1 MEQPQTI
8 GDEHQPDVEWDPP
21 LTLNEKFQFP
31 QNPEYVMDADVE
43 WDYVFKLPPS
53 KITRLVLVSKTALDK
68 TEAHIKEMEQR
79 VIHLEKVGDDLAQQ
93 TCVADQQINYLG
105 EKLAENA
112 ALGASLRLLPECTA
126 LIRTPD
132 RNGPQ
137 EWTVIVGDYNKPDYS
152 CYGSTPEE
160 ALRNLFQCM
169 AGES

>member
-21 LTLNEKFQFP
+21 PALHEKFTTIDSRQSP
-31 QNPEYVMDADVE
+31 IVVMSKDE
-43 WDYVFKLPPS
+43 WTMMQL
-53 KITRLVLVSKTALDK
+53 R
-68 TEAHIKEMEQR
+68 IKG
-79 VIHLEKVGDDLAQQ
+79 LEED
-93 TCVADQQINYLG
+93 
-105 EKLAENA
+105 A
-112 ALGASLRLLPECTA
+112 ALGALLRRLPECTA

-137 EWTVIVGDYNKPDYS
+137 EWTVLVGDYAHPQYYTN
-152 CYGSTPEE
+152 GSTPEE